1 MDQIIL
7 EVFWKTLPKAILF
20 SLLFFFLGLVLG
32 VVMLV
37 WLHKKQLLKRET
49 PALKIL
55 NYIYY
60 LYIPLLFGLSLLVVS
75 LAYNIK
81 KFTYE
86 MVEVALQEAKKETL
100 PDFERY
106 VGQEIENITGKPP
119 LSNEEIV
126 DAYLQRNAARA
137 NNSATRLILKKALD
151 YSLGKGKERDKKLT
165 KIKKTG
171 GKFLANQVYSVVENL
186 GTGIK

>member
-55 NYIYY
+55 
-60 LYIPLLFGLSLLVVS
+60 
-75 LAYNIK
+75 
-81 KFTYE
+81 
-86 MVEVALQEAKKETL
+86 
-100 PDFERY
+100 
-106 VGQEIENITGKPP
+106 
-119 LSNEEIV
+119 NEEIV